1 MEILRPALNALTSA
15 SMKALPKRKGNRLH
29 PLQANCGRA
38 ASMKVP
44 PKRKGNAGLEGRGWR
59 FSGASMKAL
68 PKGREMP
75 DWKVEAGDFQVPQ

>member
-1 MEILRPALNALTSA
+1 MEILRPALNALTPA

-44 PKRKGNAGLEGRGWR
+44 PSRKGNTARNTSPVATSWV
-59 FSGASMKAL
+59 S
-68 PKGREMP
+68 
-75 DWKVEAGDFQVPQ
+75 Q